1 LLLEV
6 VNRDHVLDS
15 QPNLQWFEG
24 DGCVV
29 MEESD
34 FNYYSS
40 RITVKRTMM
49 REDGRQTES
58 EYSIRL
64 YALHELGQMM
74 QAVGFRVKEVSGG
87 QATRGVFFGAQSS
100 RIILLAERR
109 TPSPTRGNGHSTSDV
124 PVPSE
129 S

>member
-1 LLLEV
+1 
-6 VNRDHVLDS
+6 
-15 QPNLQWFEG
+15 
-24 DGCVV
+24 

-40 RITVKRTMM
+40 RLTVKRTMM
-49 REDGRQTES
+49 REDGRQTET

-74 QAVGFRVKEVSGG
+74 QSAGFRVKEVSGAH
-87 QATRGVFFGAQSS
+87 ATRGVFFGAQSS

-109 TPSPTRGNGHSTSDV
+109 TPAQARGNNGHSSSDA
-124 PVPSE
+124 PAPADS
-129 S
+129 

>member
-1 LLLEV
+1 
-6 VNRDHVLDS
+6 
-15 QPNLQWFEG
+15 
-24 DGCVV
+24 
-29 MEESD
+29 
-34 FNYYSS
+34 
-40 RITVKRTMM
+40 MM

-74 QAVGFRVKEVSGG
+74 QQAGFRVKEVSGG

-109 TPSPTRGNGHSTSDV
+109 QPSRGTRGNGHSDA
-124 PVPSE
+124 PVAADGGADA
-129 S
+129 